1 MKMCGN
7 IFVSPTCAQHCTHA
21 PYTKEKTVE
30 VEYDPPKCNVPWW
43 DAGDCPPKAYREGD
57 KGPEEALGII
67 EGPKGIALA
76 VFPDGPTE
84 LPGLTNAALKALQ
97 TKGDAEVPEES
108 VLKRPASKET
118 AQKTKAGTAGRGVLK
133 RPASKETFK
142 LPKGWKII
150 QTVRDSGKTKGNK
163 DTYYVAPCGK
173 KCRSPNDVTKYL
185 ATKVKG

>member
-1 MKMCGN
+1 M
-7 IFVSPTCAQHCTHA
+7 
-21 PYTKEKTVE
+21 
-30 VEYDPPKCNVPWW
+30 
-43 DAGDCPPKAYREGD
+43 
-57 KGPEEALGII
+57 
-67 EGPKGIALA
+67 A
-76 VFPDGPTE
+76 VFQDGPTE

-108 VLKRPASKET
+108 VPSCAK
-118 AQKTKAGTAGRGVLK
+118 KTKAGTAGRGVLK

-150 QTVRDSGKTKGNK
+150 QTVRDSCKTKGNK